1 MKQSNKV
8 VTAAVAIAAAAGL
21 AITGAA
27 LASADPT
34 TQATTP
40 GGYGGVAPE
49 GSAPGGMAGGGQD
62 PSRPMHPGE
71 TLLTGTVKDKVT
83 APAKAKEP
91 GATIERV
98 ETDAEGVYEAHMVR
112 ADGTPI
118 IVQVDRSFAVTAV
131 QVGGPG
137 GGHGEPGAGPD
148 SQMGQQLQ
156 PDQPAGSGGS
166 GLSGGSGGAGGSGL
180 PGGSGELGGSAGADG
195 VSTT

>member
-34 TQATTP
+34 TQATASGT
-40 GGYGGVAPE
+40 YGGVVPE
-49 GSAPGGMAGGGQD
+49 GSAPGGVAGGGQD
-62 PSRPMHPGE
+62 PSRSMHPGE

-83 APAKAKEP
+83 AAAKAKEP

-118 IVQVDRSFAVTAV
+118 IVQVNGSFAVTAV
-131 QVGGPG
+131 QTGGQGGGRGGPG
-137 GGHGEPGAGPD
+137 GPGAGPD
-148 SQMGQQLQ
+148 GQMGQQLQ
-156 PDQPAGSGGS
+156 PDQSGSSESGGS
-166 GLSGGSGGAGGSGL
+166 GLSGGSG
-180 PGGSGELGGSAGADG
+180 EVGGSATGEG

>member
-8 VTAAVAIAAAAGL
+8 ITAAVAIAAAAGL

-34 TQATTP
+34 TPAATSGTS
-40 GGYGGVAPE
+40 GTYGGAVPE
-49 GSAPGGMAGGGQD
+49 SGAPGGRAGGGQGQN
-62 PSRPMHPGE
+62 PSRSMHPGE

-83 APAKAKEP
+83 AAAKAKEP

-118 IVQVDRSFAVTAV
+118 IVQVDKSFAVTAV
-131 QVGGPG
+131 QAGGPG
-137 GGHGEPGAGPD
+137 GGGMHGGPGAGPEG
-148 SQMGQQLQ
+148 QMGQQQ
-156 PDQPAGSGGS
+156 PDQPGG
-166 GLSGGSGGAGGSGL
+166 
-180 PGGSGELGGSAGADG
+180 PGSGESGQTGGSATGEG
-195 VSTT
+195 VSST